1 MNTMI
6 AAKSKS
12 SKSKSPKSRSP
23 RQQYAMIAKKSKSP
37 KSKSP
42 KSRSPRQQY
51 AMVALSPRQEYTM
64 VAPNPRARS
73 MSPMVVTESGEMMPV
88 NEYYRRRESALLS
101 RRPWIEAGSEPEYYN
116 VPSNAIQGYDWRLTL
131 ANPQNITG
139 LRHLWSEDP
148 WNYPSW
154 LETNSASSKRSSRSS
169 RGSTQRSR
177 RSQRKKWWEMAGNM

>member
-6 AAKSKS
+6 AA
-12 SKSKSPKSRSP
+12 KSKSPKSRSP
-23 RQQYAMIAKKSKSP
+23 RQEYAMVAPNPKSKSPKSKSP

-51 AMVALSPRQEYTM
+51 AMVASNPTQEYTM
-64 VAPNPRARS
+64 LAPNLIASS
-73 MSPMVVTESGEMMPV
+73 MTPMVVTESGEMMPV
-88 NEYYRRRESALLS
+88 NEYYRRRETALLS
-101 RRPWIEAGSEPEYYN
+101 RRPWIATVSEPEYYN

-131 ANPQNITG
+131 TNPQNITG

-148 WNYPSW
+148 WNYPAQ
-154 LETNSASSKRSSRSS
+154 LERSS

-177 RSQRKKWWEMAGNM
+177 RAQRKKWWDMAGNM